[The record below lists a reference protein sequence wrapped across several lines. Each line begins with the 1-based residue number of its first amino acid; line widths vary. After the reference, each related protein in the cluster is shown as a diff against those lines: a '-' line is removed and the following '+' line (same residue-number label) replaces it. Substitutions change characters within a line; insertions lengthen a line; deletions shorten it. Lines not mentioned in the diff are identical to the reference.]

1 MSAAKKLALIA
12 AGYAFSVAGGLA
24 AVAVN
29 ELRMPADIAQTS
41 RHGRL
46 RRHDPVRAGSGLLQ
60 PCADLV
66 PAEVVRR

>member
-41 RHGRL
+41 PGM
-46 RRHDPVRAGSGLLQ
+46 
-60 PCADLV
+60 V
-66 PAEVVRR
+66 PSAT